1 MDENSFYETFLDSNE
16 NGILTFNFHLNL
28 NNFNYEIKTSNNI
41 GRLSIIWEIQF
52 FDHDLK
58 EWRFL
63 KKVNFDSRKK
73 NFSEKF

>member
-41 GRLSIIWEIQF
+41 GRLPIIWEIQF

-63 KKVNFDSRKK
+63 KKS
-73 NFSEKF
+73 